1 MFFCWSVLVKLY
13 GLSGWLLVGIGTV
26 HIALG
31 VVMGWPSLVE
41 IVQAGVWNSI
51 QPKGELMFSRSTIL
65 WFFLV
70 GCFWWLLGGLMQ
82 AWLQTLSA
90 PLPRWLG
97 WGFVAAGLMVGIL
110 LPISGAWLFIP
121 LGLLVVYGAP
131 IVRQD
136 T

>member
-1 MFFCWSVLVKLY
+1 MKLY

-51 QPKGELMFSRSTIL
+51 QPNGELMFSRSTIL
-65 WFFLV
+65 WFLLV

-121 LGLLVVYGAP
+121 LGLLIVYGAP

-136 T
+136 TR

>member
-1 MFFCWSVLVKLY
+1 MKLY

-51 QPKGELMFSRSTIL
+51 QPNGELMFSRSTIL
-65 WFFLV
+65 WFLLV